1 MAFSQSFRR
10 ISWTSEINACIA
22 WPKKAANIVVQLI
35 WVNLPW
41 NSFNCAFG
49 NLRWKIPQIY
59 VASEYIKSHSRE
71 RDEVASQHVSRPLPT
86 NSLNLWKYGAASHL
100 KTHSA
105 QYTQLQQI
113 QKYILSHLFFATS
126 DIEFVWQYGNIFGK
140 SKYECVA
147 AQQVV
152 GSSFPWESLNGTSMG
167 PLAKSWVVPSPE
179 NNS

>member
-1 MAFSQSFRR
+1 MKFFQLCLWKSEMKDTTNIFCLR
-10 ISWTSEINACIA
+10 IY
-22 WPKKAANIVVQLI
+22 Q
-35 WVNLPW
+35 
-41 NSFNCAFG
+41 
-49 NLRWKIPQIY
+49 
-59 VASEYIKSHSRE
+59 KSLSRKGWSS
-71 RDEVASQHVSRPLPT
+71 SQHVSRPLPT

-113 QKYILSHLFFATS
+113 QKYIPSHLFFATS
-126 DIEFVWQYGNIFGK
+126 DLEFVWQYGNIFGK

-179 NNS
+179 NNSWFEQFWCISCHQLCQSCLSTTLNPFWENI